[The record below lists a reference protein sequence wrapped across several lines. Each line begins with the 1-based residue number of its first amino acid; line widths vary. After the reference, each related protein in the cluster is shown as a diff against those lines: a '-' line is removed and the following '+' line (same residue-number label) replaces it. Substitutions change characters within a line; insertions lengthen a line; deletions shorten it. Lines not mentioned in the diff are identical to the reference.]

1 MADKAK
7 HAYGSRKN
15 LPAAIESGAVDAY
28 DVLFLQG
35 EGETPAVGWIDKDG
49 NPVIV
54 ESTDLS
60 GVEAELAKKANSE
73 DVETLESQ
81 IATKADASKV
91 EALQTEIATKADVA
105 TVQTMINEAAVGVI
119 EVVEF

>member
-1 MADKAK
+1 MDKAK

-81 IATKADASKV
+81 IATKV
-91 EALQTEIATKADVA
+91 DVV
-105 TVQTMINEAAVGVI
+105 TVQTMIDKAAIGAI